1 MRSTMLRAQLIA
13 LLCLPLLSTACA
25 TASTPASIA
34 RTERPTLPT
43 LPPELTRVERL
54 KPLSAKPAGEPVT
67 IDKGV
72 LAEVYERLAEAIGA
86 VWRGNTR
93 AAAVKLERRCT
104 SAILSTGTAPA
115 GCTAL
120 N

>member
-1 MRSTMLRAQLIA
+1 M
-13 LLCLPLLSTACA
+13 
-25 TASTPASIA
+25 
-34 RTERPTLPT
+34 
-43 LPPELTRVERL
+43 LPPELTRAERL
-54 KPLSAKPAGEPVT
+54 KPLSAKPAGELVT
-67 IDKGV
+67 IDKGI

-86 VWRGNTR
+86 VWRGNSR

-115 GCTAL
+115 DCPAA